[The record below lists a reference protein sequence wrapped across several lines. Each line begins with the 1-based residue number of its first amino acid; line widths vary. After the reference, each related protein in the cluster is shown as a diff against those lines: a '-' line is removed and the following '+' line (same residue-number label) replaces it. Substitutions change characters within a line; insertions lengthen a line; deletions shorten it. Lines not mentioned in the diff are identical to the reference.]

1 MKNKKIADVID
12 TVVQVINKDRPDEKM
27 ISMSDSTQ
35 LLGSESVLDSLDL
48 FMFIMELE
56 AQLILVSEDVDVMGI
71 IETSINEKNDIT
83 LLNLVTQIQQL

>member
-27 ISMSDSTQ
+27 IRMSDSTQ